1 MLVGQC
7 ARCGAPASLGCTVCG
22 RTFCRACLDS
32 EERMC
37 SDCQTG
43 QRNAKSPV
51 AARVP
56 PSRRLSARAHAR
68 VGRVQ

>member
-22 RTFCRACLDS
+22 RTFCRGCLDS

-37 SDCQTG
+37 ADCAAAQK
-43 QRNAKSPV
+43 NAKGPV
-51 AARVP
+51 AARIP
-56 PSRRLSARAHAR
+56 PSRRIAGRAQARA
-68 VGRVQ
+68 GRAQ

>member
-22 RTFCRACLDS
+22 RTVCRSCLDP

-37 SDCQTG
+37 LDCESST
-43 QRNAKSPV
+43 RRTKSPIEH
-51 AARVP
+51 RGP
-56 PSRRLSARAHAR
+56 PSRKVHRGPA
-68 VGRVQ
+68 VPGRTQ